1 MLISSTSGLSLA
13 FANTRYWRG
22 SAVPT
27 DELANPAALVEWLA
41 KNGALDAKR
50 TLDNG
55 SFVAAIELRETLY
68 RVFAALAAQ
77 TAPKPRDIN
86 ACKRHWQ
93 PSRRATGSQ
102 PARNHRVQSALA
114 ATPPRNRLVQTK
126 DGFGWQLD
134 ATDASVS
141 SLLAPVLWSVG
152 DVLTGDT
159 VQRLRLCNNDKC
171 VYLFVDNSRSGAR
184 RWCDM
189 KACGN
194 RAKAHR
200 HYIKS
205 KAA

>member
-77 TAPKPRDIN
+77 TAPKPRDLN
-86 ACKRHWQ
+86 AL
-93 PSRRATGSQ
+93 
-102 PARNHRVQSALA
+102 QSALA

-171 VYLFVDNSRSGAR
+171 LYLFVDNSRSGAR

>member
-86 ACKRHWQ
+86 AL
-93 PSRRATGSQ
+93 
-102 PARNHRVQSALA
+102 QSALA

-134 ATDASVS
+134 ATD
-141 SLLAPVLWSVG
+141 
-152 DVLTGDT
+152 
-159 VQRLRLCNNDKC
+159 
-171 VYLFVDNSRSGAR
+171 
-184 RWCDM
+184 
-189 KACGN
+189 
-194 RAKAHR
+194 
-200 HYIKS
+200 
-205 KAA
+205 